1 VADTEANLLAH
12 SKKSHAES
20 HGGDQTLVEGGNL
33 ETEERVEARE
43 QDSAASSE
51 NQREVTTLAISG
63 PVSPPRSYR
72 KK

>member
-1 VADTEANLLAH
+1 
-12 SKKSHAES
+12 
-20 HGGDQTLVEGGNL
+20 L

-63 PVSPPRSYR
+63 PVSPPRSYQ